1 MRFQGVW
8 EPKKKI
14 VFIVGSRVHP
24 RWVERST
31 RQERLSFLF
40 GENVLYLCVLSVFCI
55 LPDMFCLDVISVE
68 GYMFLCIKKVLSYRV
83 GSTICSN
90 CCVGKEPSGSLSLVH
105 LLCNVLTFSNC
116 IIAFSVRLCRM
127 QYQQGRN
134 LNAISR
140 GSRRDLQQKLGCFQN
155 FKTRS
160 CITQA
165 CLRLS
170 VAKND
175 MEFWSL
181 LPSPPSYLDYRQI
194 PYLTSFTTFKF
205 AVF

>member
-1 MRFQGVW
+1 MVTTCVNCKLRVFDSSCILSQIPLLTANRHNTNAGRWLMRFQGVW
-8 EPKKKI
+8 DPKKKI

-127 QYQQGRN
+127 
-134 LNAISR
+134 
-140 GSRRDLQQKLGCFQN
+140 
-155 FKTRS
+155 
-160 CITQA
+160 
-165 CLRLS
+165 
-170 VAKND
+170 
-175 MEFWSL
+175 
-181 LPSPPSYLDYRQI
+181 
-194 PYLTSFTTFKF
+194 
-205 AVF
+205 